1 MLCPV
6 RRDVQAAAFGR
17 HALESRLCLG
27 RAGRSRVEPM
37 ASEDE
42 IRSYVEWYVAA
53 LRAAAQAIDDG
64 DDAAQIIRDRV
75 DELSEAEA
83 RNVLQVMISHYAQQP
98 VQVRR
103 RRWNPLRGRG
113 RGRA

>member
-1 MLCPV
+1 
-6 RRDVQAAAFGR
+6 
-17 HALESRLCLG
+17 
-27 RAGRSRVEPM
+27 M

-53 LRAAAQAIDDG
+53 LRAAAQAINDG
-64 DDAAQIIRDRV
+64 EDAGQIIRERV

-98 VQVRR
+98 LKDRR